1 MILWNAID
9 SFPGNHT
16 DAELAIH
23 RPCPVCGYG
32 RSTEVLCMPD
42 FQFFSDSAEEPKR
55 VDIRQVQCQQCRALY
70 LESAYTVKGFQILF
84 AEAGCSYGA
93 TEGRAGEQL
102 DWLDSHRLLE
112 KNQSLLDV
120 GCYEGRF
127 LSMMPDG
134 MQRIGVDIDGPA
146 IERGRKSL
154 DSRGVILI
162 QGDFNQV
169 KLPATPD
176 TITMFHVLEH
186 LPDPLA
192 TLTNLRCQASERT
205 RLVVEVPILEKGFT
219 NDINGFFSAQHM
231 THFSRQSLS
240 NLLARAGWVI
250 DEMFEQPDYNG
261 CRVLAKAGVPT
272 AALKSDSEDD
282 STLER
287 LLAHWHNAAAGVNQ
301 RLNSLNGTEKILIW
315 GGGMHTEF
323 LYHYTDLFKDKT
335 RRFVIVDSDPLKQG
349 KSWRGITI
357 LAPKNLKEWKKE
369 TFSMVISSYA
379 GQRSIFR
386 SALALGLAEN
396 RIVVLYDNFYLY

>member
-1 MILWNAID
+1 MIPWNSID

-16 DAELAIH
+16 DAELAMH
-23 RPCPVCGYG
+23 RPCPVCGID
-32 RSTEVLCMPD
+32 RPTEVLCMPA
-42 FQFFSDSAEEPKR
+42 FQFFTDSADQPKR
-55 VDIRQVQCQQCRALY
+55 VDIRQVQCQECRALY

-84 AEAGCSYGA
+84 SEAGCSYGA
-93 TEGRAGEQL
+93 TDGRAGEQL
-102 DWLDSHRLLE
+102 EWLDSHRLLG

-127 LSMMPDG
+127 LSMMPDD

-146 IERGRKSL
+146 IERGRKTL
-154 DSRGVILI
+154 ESRGVILI

-169 KLPATPD
+169 KLPEIPD

-192 TLTNLRCQASERT
+192 TLANLRCQAGDKT

-240 NLLARAGWVI
+240 NLLTRAGWAI

-261 CRVLAKAGVPT
+261 CRVLAKAAVPT
-272 AALKSDSEDD
+272 ATLISNAEDD
-282 STLER
+282 TTLQR
-287 LLAHWHNAAAGVNQ
+287 LLAHWHNATAGVNQ
-301 RLNSLNGTEKILIW
+301 RLAWLAETEKIVLW

-323 LYHYTDLFKDKT
+323 LYQHTDLFNADS
-335 RRFVIVDSDPLKQG
+335 RRFVIVDSDPIKQG
-349 KSWRGITI
+349 KSWRGIPI
-357 LAPKNLKEWKKE
+357 LPPEHLEEWKNE

-379 GQRSIFR
+379 GQNSILR
-386 SALALGLAEN
+386 SALSMGIEDN
-396 RIVVLYDNFYLY
+396 RIVRLYDNFYLY